1 MTGALSLEGLDII
14 QLKSKPSASFT
25 CGKRDL
31 NDFFLNLAFG
41 LQEELF
47 INTFCL
53 VKGEEVIAM
62 FSICNDSIPLDRKAV
77 LKIDGKGKHTETYP
91 AVKLAGLGVANKWQR
106 NNAGTLIL
114 NFLIYFFII
123 NNKTGCRYLTVDA
136 YNTKDTL
143 KFYAR
148 NGFER
153 LEPKK
158 LYEKNETIPFFYDLK
173 PAKNA
178 MTSDLRFPVL
188 AELVK
193 RVISNLV

>member
-1 MTGALSLEGLDII
+1 MTEALSLEGMDIV
-14 QLKSKPSASFT
+14 QLKSNPGASFT

-31 NDFFLNLAFG
+31 NEFFLDLAIG

-47 INTFCL
+47 ANTYCL
-53 VKGEEVIAM
+53 VKGEEVVAM

-77 LKIDGKGKHTETYP
+77 LKISGKGKHTETYP
-91 AVKLAGLGVANKWQR
+91 AVKLARLGVANKWQR
-106 NNAGTLIL
+106 NGVGALIL

-143 KFYAR
+143 KFYGR
-148 NGFER
+148 NVFER
-153 LEPKK
+153 LEPKQ

-178 MTSDLRFPVL
+178 MTSDPRFKAL
-188 AELVK
+188 AELVR
-193 RVISNLV
+193 RVISSLS